1 MTKEN
6 EQSTNNDILSGN
18 GLKPIILPKPTTTPS
33 GLSSENRG
41 LNGSGFR
48 LDLFGLNRDKG
59 DHNE

>member
-1 MTKEN
+1 MAKEN

-18 GLKPIILPKPTTTPS
+18 GLKPITVPQPTTTPT
-33 GLSSENRG
+33 GLISENRG
-41 LNGSGFR
+41 LNSSGLR